1 MAYYTLYHFVRMI
14 ALNVCR
20 KKVWQVAF
28 QSDTDGF
35 DLDPGTGVQER
46 RIFYLVGFVI
56 STFQK

>member
-1 MAYYTLYHFVRMI
+1 MI

-20 KKVWQVAF
+20 KKVWQVDF

>member
-14 ALNVCR
+14 TLNVCR
-20 KKVWQVAF
+20 KKLWQVVF

-46 RIFYLVGFVI
+46 WIFYLVGFVTN
-56 STFQK
+56 TFQK